1 MKKKE
6 KPSKAVVKISIKGR
20 EDIIIE
26 RIVKLIELRKSL
38 KEKDKTLKLLDLQFS
53 MVV

>member
-26 RIVKLIELRKSL
+26 RVVKNYEENVKGNEEIAMIINNSL
-38 KEKDKTLKLLDLQFS
+38 
-53 MVV
+53 

>member
-6 KPSKAVVKISIKGR
+6 KPPKAIIKISIKGK

-26 RIVKLIELRKSL
+26 RMAKHYDEEIKGNEEIAMIINNS
-38 KEKDKTLKLLDLQFS
+38 F
-53 MVV
+53 